1 MTQPVIR
8 IEHLGKAF
16 HRAQR
21 PVATRMVDEVAGWLR
36 SGLRSSSD
44 EQFWALKDVSLD
56 IHAGEVVGLI
66 GHNGAGKSTLL
77 KLLCQILH
85 PTTGRIE
92 LRGRVG
98 SLLEVGTGFH
108 PELTGRE
115 NIYLNGAILGM
126 SRREIAAR
134 FDEIVAFSEVEQFLD
149 MPVKRYSSGMAVRL
163 AFAVA
168 AHLEP
173 EIMLIDEVLA
183 VGDAEFQKK
192 CLGRIGEVA
201 RSGRTIV
208 FVSHNAAAV
217 QRLCTRAVLLDHG
230 RAALF
235 DSVSDALKH
244 YLSSELDS
252 SVWVRSEAPAD
263 QPHLER
269 VSLTQP
275 DGQPLDVP
283 DAASQFALTI
293 DYHLTRSAPGV
304 LIAAAICNAF
314 GTPLFSSATPDA
326 GVSLPEQPG
335 RYRVRLVFPEAFFMP
350 RRFTVTVALYSLG
363 EAFDRAENCLTFDVA
378 EAASLATS
386 LPGGRLGELQVPCAW
401 SVVERTAAAAERSV

>member
-8 IEHLGKAF
+8 IEHVGKAF
-16 HRAQR
+16 HRAEKA
-21 PVATRMVDEVAGWLR
+21 VATRIVDEVAGWLQPPR
-36 SGLRSSSD
+36 KFAVGD
-44 EQFWALKDVSLD
+44 QFWALRDVSLD
-56 IHAGEVVGLI
+56 IHQGEVVGLI

-77 KLLCQILH
+77 KLLCRILH

-92 LRGRVG
+92 LHGRVG

-126 SRREIAAR
+126 TRREIAAK
-134 FDEIVAFSEVEQFLD
+134 FDEIVAFSEVEPFLD

-163 AFAVA
+163 AFSVA

-173 EIMLIDEVLA
+173 EILLVDEVLA

-208 FVSHNAAAV
+208 FVSHNVAAV
-217 QRLCTRAVLLDHG
+217 QRLCTRAVLIDHG
-230 RAALF
+230 RATAF
-235 DSVSDALKH
+235 DSVAEALRQ
-244 YLSSELDS
+244 YLSRDIDG
-252 SVWVRSEAPAD
+252 SVWVRSEAPLD

-269 VSLTQP
+269 IALVQA
-275 DGQPLDVP
+275 DGKPLDVP
-283 DAASQFALTI
+283 DSASQFGLLI
-293 DYHLTRSAPGV
+293 DYSLTRPAPGV
-304 LIAAAICNAF
+304 LLAAAVCNAY
-314 GTPLFSSATPDA
+314 GTPLFSTATPDA
-326 GVSLPEQPG
+326 GVALPESPG
-335 RYRVRLVFPEAFFMP
+335 RYRVQLLFPKAYFMP
-350 RRFTVTVALYSLG
+350 KRFSVTVALYSLA
-363 EAFDRAENCLTFDVA
+363 ESFDRAENCLTFDVA

-386 LPGGRLGELQVPCAW
+386 LPGGRWGELQVPCGW
-401 SVVERTAAAAERSV
+401 SVVDRPAATTEASA